1 MRTGLSGAKG
11 IGSPGARV
19 AGIVN
24 CQKLMLGIEH
34 RFLANAVYVLI
45 HLSSPGDTSKQ
56 IIIVTLIS
64 KI

>member
-45 HLSSPGDTSKQ
+45 HLSSPGDTSK
-56 IIIVTLIS
+56 
-64 KI
+64 

>member
-1 MRTGLSGAKG
+1 MRTGPSGAKG
-11 IGSPGARV
+11 IGSPGVRV

-24 CQKLMLGIEH
+24 CQKWMLEIEH

-56 IIIVTLIS
+56 IIILILIS